1 MECTLKESLAC
12 RDHVKVSHPS
22 CKLTFNNLFTKR
34 SHPCSLSPTKAL
46 LKEIFSG
53 EVLNTSATVACRLQT
68 MLNNDGNWNL
78 NIWSPNHMSIPE
90 SSFLPS
96 VRNTR
101 QSPYCTR
108 QRLCRVRHSANSTRD
123 SCDGEEGF
131 AECLFSGTRQSLCH
145 VPKCSRQNKLR
156 GPVKLLVT
164 RALPSARRKGT
175 RQSPLLCR
183 VLSS

>member
-68 MLNNDGNWNL
+68 MLNKDGNWNL
-78 NIWSPNHMSIPE
+78 NIWSPNHMSILE
-90 SSFLPS
+90 SSFLLS

-101 QSPYCTR
+101 QTPHAI
-108 QRLCRVRHSANSTRD
+108 V
-123 SCDGEEGF
+123 
-131 AECLFSGTRQSLCH
+131 
-145 VPKCSRQNKLR
+145 
-156 GPVKLLVT
+156 VT
-164 RALPSARRKGT
+164 MKKVLPSAFSRTLGKAFAMCQNALGKIK
-175 RQSPLLCR
+175 
-183 VLSS
+183 

>member
-68 MLNNDGNWNL
+68 MLNKDGNWNL

-101 QSPYCTR
+101 QSLYCTR
-108 QRLCRVRHSANSTRD
+108 QTPHAIVVAMKM
-123 SCDGEEGF
+123 
-131 AECLFSGTRQSLCH
+131 
-145 VPKCSRQNKLR
+145 V
-156 GPVKLLVT
+156 
-164 RALPSARRKGT
+164 LPSA
-175 RQSPLLCR
+175 
-183 VLSS
+183 SSRTLGKAFAVCQNALGKIK

>member
-53 EVLNTSATVACRLQT
+53 EVLNTSVTVACCLQT
-68 MLNNDGNWNL
+68 MLNKDGNWNL

-108 QRLCRVRHSANSTRD
+108 QTPHAIV
-123 SCDGEEGF
+123 
-131 AECLFSGTRQSLCH
+131 
-145 VPKCSRQNKLR
+145 
-156 GPVKLLVT
+156 VT
-164 RALPSARRKGT
+164 MKKVLPSAFSRTLGKAFSVC
-175 RQSPLLCR
+175 QNA
-183 VLSS
+183 LSKIK